1 METRKL
7 AALGAGVVVGAAV
20 AAKQRANRPAVG
32 VVRVSGVIRGGDGGG
47 RMGGQGAFSERI
59 AKWLRQ
65 AQKDNTV
72 KAVVLRVDSPG
83 GGVTASDEIY
93 EEVVRTKTE
102 YHKPVVV
109 SMGSLA
115 ASGGYY
121 ISAPADRIFAN
132 PTTITGSIGV
142 ITMVPNYQDLME
154 KVGVKANVVK
164 TGPYKDMASAFRPF
178 TEEDQA
184 LLQGVLDDSYYRFV
198 DIVSEGRNLDR
209 ATVRELADGRIYTGR
224 QAKTVGLV
232 DEFGSLQDAIDHAGE
247 LAGIH
252 GTPRTVEY
260 QPQRGLLPFMAALTP
275 GAWVPAEVQALLSAE
290 ARGLWY
296 LYTGP

>member
-1 METRKL
+1 MDVKKL
-7 AALGAGVVVGAAV
+7 LAVGTGIALGAGLAAR
-20 AAKQRANRPAVG
+20 QRSVRSAVG
-32 VVRVSGVIRGGDGGG
+32 VVRVQGIIRGGDGGG
-47 RMGGQGAFSERI
+47 RIAGAGAFSERI
-59 AKWLRQ
+59 VKWLRQ
-65 AQKDNTV
+65 AQKDNSI

-93 EEVVRTKTE
+93 EEVVRTRSE
-102 YHKPVVV
+102 FGKPVVV

-121 ISAPADRIFAN
+121 ISAPADRIYAN

-142 ITMVPNYQDLME
+142 ITMIPNYEELMD

-164 TGPYKDMASAFRPF
+164 TGQFKDMASAFRPF
-178 TEEDQA
+178 SEEDKA
-184 LLQGVLDDSYYRFV
+184 LLQSVLDDSYYRFV
-198 DIVSEGRNLDR
+198 DIVSEGRKLDR

-232 DEFGSLQDAIDHAGE
+232 DEFGSLQDAINHAGQ
-247 LAGIH
+247 LVGIH
-252 GTPRTVEY
+252 GAPRTVEY
-260 QPQRGLLPFMAALTP
+260 QPHRGIFPFMAALT
-275 GAWVPAEVQALLSAE
+275 GAWIPAELQALLSAD

>member
-1 METRKL
+1 M
-7 AALGAGVVVGAAV
+7 AV
-20 AAKQRANRPAVG
+20 AATWALTAAALAARRRRLRPAVG
-32 VVRVSGVIRGGDGGG
+32 VVRVQGVIRGGDGGG
-47 RMGGQGAFSERI
+47 RFGGGQGAFSERI
-59 AKWLRQ
+59 VRWLRH
-65 AQKDNTV
+65 AQKDSAV

-93 EEVVRTKTE
+93 EEVVRTKDE
-102 YHKPVVV
+102 YRKPVVV

-121 ISAPADRIFAN
+121 ISAPADRILAN

-142 ITMVPNYQDLME
+142 ITVVPNFQELLD
-154 KVGVKANVVK
+154 KVGVRANVVK
-164 TGPYKDMASAFRPF
+164 TGPFKDMASSIRPF

-198 DIVSEGRNLDR
+198 DIVAEGRQLDR

-232 DEFGSLQDAIDHAGE
+232 DEFGSLDDAIEIAGKLGGIAGE
-247 LAGIH
+247 
-252 GTPRTVEY
+252 PRTVEY
-260 QPQRGLLPFMAALTP
+260 APHRGFLPFMAALNGDWLAP
-275 GAWVPAEVQALLSAE
+275 ELQAVLSAE

-296 LYTGP
+296 LYLGP